1 MNRVLAIDYGT
12 KRCGIAVTDLLQMTA
27 QPLDTVHPEKLF
39 EFFKN
44 YFDTEP
50 VETLVVGLPVQKD
63 GTPSK
68 VETEIVGFIRKF
80 KAQYPAINVIR
91 VDERYTSKMA
101 SQSLITMGAKKN
113 QRKQKELIDKLSA
126 TLILQTFLEK

>member
-80 KAQYPAINVIR
+80 KAQYPAINVVR

-113 QRKQKELIDKLSA
+113 QRNQKELIDKLSA

>member
-80 KAQYPAINVIR
+80 KAQYPAINVVR

-101 SQSLITMGAKKN
+101 SKSLITMVAKKN

>member
-1 MNRVLAIDYGT
+1 
-12 KRCGIAVTDLLQMTA
+12 MTA

-80 KAQYPAINVIR
+80 KAQYPAINVVR

>member
-1 MNRVLAIDYGT
+1 LNRVLAIDYGT

-80 KAQYPAINVIR
+80 KAQYPAINVVR

>member
-1 MNRVLAIDYGT
+1 M
-12 KRCGIAVTDLLQMTA
+12 
-27 QPLDTVHPEKLF
+27 
-39 EFFKN
+39 
-44 YFDTEP
+44 
-50 VETLVVGLPVQKD
+50 PVQKD

-80 KAQYPAINVIR
+80 KAQYPAINVVR

>member
-80 KAQYPAINVIR
+80 KVQYPAINVVR